1 MTAVGVSQPLRLV
14 VNPTIHADELE
25 RFESE
30 IVRGPGPEDCAIW
43 TGAIGGD
50 GYPRFWVRRDG
61 GDRIMLRG
69 NRYALA
75 AARPG
80 VPLEPWERA
89 LHGCDNPVCVR
100 VSTPGEV
107 GLLHLVTGSQRD
119 NMQMMG
125 RSRRGGGRT
134 IVRRGEHGV
143 ADRRARAVA
152 LREAVRHGW
161 DAEAVAAAL
170 LGSPEPTLW

>member
-1 MTAVGVSQPLRLV
+1 MGVSQPLRLV

-43 TGAIGGD
+43 TGAI
-50 GYPRFWVRRDG
+50 G

>member
-14 VNPTIHADELE
+14 VNPVIHAAELR
-25 RFESE
+25 RFESD
-30 IVRGPGPEDCAIW
+30 IVRGPGAEDCAIW

-50 GYPRFWVRRDG
+50 GYPRFGVRRG
-61 GDRIMLRG
+61 GGERIMLRG

-75 AARPG
+75 AARQG
-80 VPLEPWERA
+80 QPLEPWERA

-100 VSTPGEV
+100 VSAPGDV
-107 GLLHLVTGSQRD
+107 GLLHLVAGSQRD
-119 NMQMMG
+119 NMEMMA
-125 RSRRGGGRT
+125 RSGRGGGRT
-134 IVRRGEHGV
+134 VVRRGDHGV
-143 ADRRARAVA
+143 AERRARAVA

-161 DAEAVAAAL
+161 DAEAVAVAL